1 MWTVLLRELRAGS
14 RRWTTYW
21 LRLLGAAAVVIA
33 IFFWFTEDS
42 SSPRAGSDLF
52 AVMHRIVFGGIWVLA
67 PLLACD
73 CLSQEKREGTL
84 GLLFLTNLKARHIV
98 TAKAFAHGL
107 RSLTMWAAMLPI
119 IAVPLLLG
127 GIHWKELLLSVG
139 LMLSA
144 LCLGTAA
151 GIVASS
157 ASVGISR
164 SAASAL
170 CFSGL
175 FFLCFCGLLAFGY
188 FAFTAWFFPKSWAG
202 TVVSIDGMIEV
213 AAAIGFNTDSVWNE
227 LFNSRRISPR
237 QQDIVVAGVFALA
250 ALCFALLAGVIALS
264 AWQIRRNWQD
274 RPKTKRQAE
283 VESFFCTPVF
293 WQGAFRKWMRR
304 SLERNPIGWL
314 EKRRWS
320 GRVTAWI
327 WFSIMISFASTAVSL
342 TNFYRGDGASMLN
355 ALMWLLLISM
365 AYVAA
370 GSFRRERET
379 GALELIVVTPLSE
392 REIIFG
398 RLRGLWS
405 HFLPAFVVWMGVVL
419 YISWVLR
426 NWTEHGGWNW
436 STLVQFIVYY
446 AIVPIL
452 GLYFSLRSRFVLLA
466 WAATI
471 AAGYVVPHLLRWFLY
486 FGLVEIT
493 PSAAPGESLY
503 SMEPVP
509 FLLMLMMQLIIAAFL
524 LWRLHINLV
533 RRSFVLR

>member
-1 MWTVLLRELRAGS
+1 MWPVILRELRAGS

-21 LRLLGAAAVVIA
+21 LRLLGASAIVIA
-33 IFFWFTEDS
+33 IFFWFMEPTAS
-42 SSPRAGSDLF
+42 RNAGSELF
-52 AVMHRIVFGGIWVLA
+52 AVMHRIVFGGIWVIA

-73 CLSQEKREGTL
+73 CLSQERREGTL
-84 GLLFLTNLKARHIV
+84 GLLFLTNLKARDIV
-98 TAKAFAHGL
+98 VAKVFSHGL
-107 RSLTMWAAMLPI
+107 RSLTMWAATIPI
-119 IAVPLLLG
+119 VAVPLLLG
-127 GIHWKELLLSVG
+127 GIHWKELVLSVE

-144 LCLGTAA
+144 VSLGTAA
-151 GIVASS
+151 GIAASS
-157 ASVGISR
+157 ASLGVSR
-164 SAASAL
+164 AAASAL
-170 CFSGL
+170 CLSALFLICFGVLVYFSAGSIAGVVLSGTPNSLSDLLEITAATL
-175 FFLCFCGLLAFGY
+175 FNAGGAWNDLFSARFVSPKAQASILLDGFFIAFLCFLGLLL
-188 FAFTAWFFPKSWAG
+188 
-202 TVVSIDGMIEV
+202 VV
-213 AAAIGFNTDSVWNE
+213 
-227 LFNSRRISPR
+227 L
-237 QQDIVVAGVFALA
+237 
-250 ALCFALLAGVIALS
+250 LS

-274 RPKTKRQAE
+274 RPKTKRQAA

-293 WQGAFRKWMRR
+293 WKGFFRKWMRR

-327 WFSIMISFASTAVSL
+327 WFSIMISFASMAVSM

-398 RLRGLWS
+398 RLRGLWG

-426 NWTEHGGWNW
+426 NWTEHDGWNW
-436 STLVQFIVYY
+436 FTLAQFVVYY

-466 WAATI
+466 WTATV
-471 AAGYVVPHLLRWFLY
+471 AVGYVLPHVLRWVLNY
-486 FGLVEIT
+486 ALLQMHEL
-493 PSAAPGESLY
+493 AAPGEPL
-503 SMEPVP
+503 MPMRRVL
-509 FLLMLMMQLIIAAFL
+509 FLLMLAMQLSIAGFL
-524 LWRLHINLV
+524 LWRLHVNLV
-533 RRSFVLR
+533 RRSFVLH

>member
-1 MWTVLLRELRAGS
+1 MWPVILRELRAGS

-21 LRLLGAAAVVIA
+21 LRLLGATAVVIA
-33 IFFWFTEDS
+33 IFFWLTDHAAHR
-42 SSPRAGSDLF
+42 RAGSELF
-52 AVMHRIVFGGIWVLA
+52 AVMHRIVFSGIWVLA

-98 TAKAFAHGL
+98 AAKVFAHGL

-127 GIHWKELLLSVG
+127 GIHWQELLLSIG
-139 LMLSA
+139 LMLGAVS
-144 LCLGTAA
+144 LGTAA
-151 GIVASS
+151 GIAASS
-157 ASVGISR
+157 ASIGVSR
-164 SAASAL
+164 AAASAL
-170 CFSGL
+170 ILSFL
-175 FFLCFCGLLAFGY
+175 FFICFGAITVLGGV
-188 FAFTAWFFPKSWAG
+188 TVMAWFVPNVRKAFLSFDDAL
-202 TVVSIDGMIEV
+202 EV
-213 AAAIGFNTDSVWNE
+213 AAAVMFNVDGAWNE
-227 LFNSRRISPR
+227 LFTTRFVPLPA
-237 QQDIVVAGVFALA
+237 QTAMLVAVFVLA
-250 ALCFALLAGVIALS
+250 FLCFLALLLVVLLS

-274 RPKTKRQAE
+274 KPKTKHQAE

-293 WQGAFRKWMRR
+293 GKGLFQKWMRH

-342 TNFYRGDGASMLN
+342 TSFYRGDGASMLN

-379 GALELIVVTPLSE
+379 GALELIVVTPLTE

-398 RLRGLWS
+398 RLRGLWN
-405 HFLPAFVVWMGVVL
+405 HFLPAFIVWMAVVL
-419 YISWVLR
+419 YISWVLH
-426 NWTEHGGWNW
+426 NWTEADGWHW
-436 STLVQFIVYY
+436 FTLVQFVVYY

-471 AAGYVVPHLLRWFLY
+471 AAAYVLPQIAVW
-486 FGLVEIT
+486 GLVYFVVGGILGF
-493 PSAAPGESLY
+493 ADWNESVRGLA
-503 SMEPVP
+503 SLSNVG
-509 FLLMLMMQLIIAAFL
+509 LLVMQLSIAAFL
-524 LWRLHINLV
+524 LWRLHVNLT

>member
-1 MWTVLLRELRAGS
+1 MWPVILRELRAGS

-21 LRLLGAAAVVIA
+21 LRLLGATAVVIA
-33 IFFWFTEDS
+33 IFFWLTAHAAHR
-42 SSPRAGSDLF
+42 RAGSELF
-52 AVMHRIVFGGIWVLA
+52 AVMHRIVFGAIWVLA

-98 TAKAFAHGL
+98 AAKVFAHGL

-127 GIHWKELLLSVG
+127 GIHWKELVLSIE
-139 LMLSA
+139 LMLGA
-144 LCLGTAA
+144 VCFGTAA
-151 GIVASS
+151 GIAASA
-157 ASVGISR
+157 ASFGVSR
-164 SAASAL
+164 AAASAL
-170 CFSGL
+170 GLSAL
-175 FFLCFCGLLAFGY
+175 FFICFAVLAVCGGQLVISWFVPGP
-188 FAFTAWFFPKSWAG
+188 TAQGSSLDAVIEAAAAMLFN
-202 TVVSIDGMIEV
+202 IDG
-213 AAAIGFNTDSVWNE
+213 VWNE
-227 LFNSRRISPR
+227 IFSSRFASPKT
-237 QQDIVVAGVFALA
+237 QNAILLA
-250 ALCFALLAGVIALS
+250 ALFLATFCFLALLLVVLLS

-274 RPKTKRQAE
+274 KPKTKRQAE

-293 WQGAFRKWMRR
+293 WKGLFQKWMRH

-342 TNFYRGDGASMLN
+342 TSFYRGDGASMLN

-379 GALELIVVTPLSE
+379 GALELIVVTPLTE

-398 RLRGLWS
+398 RLRGLWN
-405 HFLPAFVVWMGVVL
+405 HFLPAFIVWMAVVF
-419 YISWVLR
+419 YISWVLH
-426 NWTEHGGWNW
+426 NWTEADGWQW
-436 STLVQFIVYY
+436 FTLVQFVVYY

-466 WAATI
+466 WAATV
-471 AAGYVVPHLLRWFLY
+471 AAGYVLPHLLRWVLY
-486 FGLVEIT
+486 FVLIQIT
-493 PSAAPGESLY
+493 ESAAPGESLL
-503 SMEPVP
+503 SIGPVS
-509 FLLMLMMQLIIAAFL
+509 FFVLLMMQIGIAALL
-524 LWRLHINLV
+524 LWRLHVNLV
-533 RRSFVLR
+533 RRSFVLC